1 MKTACL
7 ILALA
12 LCGSCTSTR
21 LLQQCND
28 AAIRDIEQIDDCLLG
43 KDVQTAL
50 ARLQIDTS
58 AAAPFEEP
66 PLILRGLHLRQ
77 GDSCEITFYIR
88 RTPVMDAA
96 GHRALS
102 GRAIMLRQKIT
113 GLHWRKKTSGKQCYL
128 GNVPNLPQVL
138 LVPEANPKDQ

>member
-12 LCGSCTSTR
+12 LCCSCTSTR

-28 AAIRDIEQIDDCLLG
+28 TAIRDIEQIDDCLLG

-50 ARLQIDTS
+50 ARLQIDTG
-58 AAAPFEEP
+58 ATVPFEEP
-66 PLILRGLHLRQ
+66 PLTLRGLHLWQ

-88 RTPVMDAA
+88 RTPVMNAA
-96 GHRALS
+96 GHKVLPGRAL
-102 GRAIMLRQKIT
+102 MLRQKIT
-113 GLHWRKKTSGKQCYL
+113 GLHWRKKANGKQCYL

-138 LVPEANPKDQ
+138 PVPEAGPKDK